1 MGSEINNEHVF
12 LFNAIIISV
21 DKEKRGDNK
30 CVGDHKRMIQPITWL
45 VLV

>member
-1 MGSEINNEHVF
+1 MVKFSNGDE
-12 LFNAIIISV
+12 LV

-30 CVGDHKRMIQPITWL
+30 CVGGQERMIQPITWL